1 MFSKIDWTM
10 NVLLVEETKTVDIPF
25 EPNDAW
31 VELTPG
37 FEIMVEAAA
46 TEEGKYQYKLKT
58 QYDSTRVGYLMS
70 GSIHL
75 WNDESL
81 PPAAILSMAIL
92 NAEGKSVKDVSGG
105 NGGFSSGS
113 GASGSSTQ
121 MSGTMSGSGS
131 CSAVRRCDDHPVH
144 AGLQPVRTGGEL
156 YSEGHPCPGILRQV
170 SMGGGIESR
179 SACVGLQGPRRVS
192 AAALDLWTEDR
203 LGLRAVTHS
212 FLAHHGG
219 VRDPRRRRSRHARS
233 GRARGSLSR
242 VRPPA

>member
-1 MFSKIDWTM
+1 MSWLEDRFHLSFPVDPNVTYPAMFSKIDWTM

-37 FEIMVEAAA
+37 FEIMVEEAA

-58 QYDSTRVGYLMS
+58 QYDSTKVGYLMG

-131 CSAVRRCDDHPVH
+131 CSACGDATTIRFTLGFNLYEQEASFTLKDIPV
-144 AGLQPVRTGGEL
+144 PE
-156 YSEGHPCPGILRQV
+156 
-170 SMGGGIESR
+170 
-179 SACVGLQGPRRVS
+179 
-192 AAALDLWTEDR
+192 
-203 LGLRAVTHS
+203 
-212 FLAHHGG
+212 F
-219 VRDPRRRRSRHARS
+219 
-233 GRARGSLSR
+233 
-242 VRPPA
+242 